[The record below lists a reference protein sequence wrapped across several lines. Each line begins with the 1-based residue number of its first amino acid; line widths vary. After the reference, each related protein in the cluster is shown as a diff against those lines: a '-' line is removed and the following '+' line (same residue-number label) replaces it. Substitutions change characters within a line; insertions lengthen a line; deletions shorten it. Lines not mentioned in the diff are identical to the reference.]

1 MTDPNREKA
10 LCIFAD
16 MPEWKLDDFN
26 KYAKMLK
33 ITIADL
39 QGESY
44 NNQHKALEISIVF
57 PAQNALKTARNNSYV
72 FNAKKRE

>member
-1 MTDPNREKA
+1 
-10 LCIFAD
+10 

-26 KYAKMLK
+26 KYVKILK

-39 QGESY
+39 QCESY
-44 NNQHKALEISIVF
+44 NNQYKILEISTVF
-57 PAQNALKTARNNSYV
+57 PAQNALKTAHNNSYV